1 MEAHNNSRT
10 IILNQKAAEL
20 LERLRFETDYK
31 SQVSIMSD
39 YIVVR
44 KEILQLSNNRT

>member
-1 MEAHNNSRT
+1 MTRLQN
-10 IILNQKAAEL
+10 LNFKAAEL

-31 SQVSIMSD
+31 SQVSLMSD

-44 KEILQLSNNRT
+44 KEILQLTK

>member
-1 MEAHNNSRT
+1 MEVRSNSR
-10 IILNQKAAEL
+10 IITLNQTAARL
-20 LERLRFETDYK
+20 LERLRLETDYK

-44 KEILQLSNNRT
+44 KEILQLTK

>member
-1 MEAHNNSRT
+1 MEAHNNSQ
-10 IILNQKAAEL
+10 IITLNQRLNEL

-44 KEILQLSNNRT
+44 KEILQLTADL

>member
-1 MEAHNNSRT
+1 MKRLQS
-10 IILNQKAAEL
+10 LNFRAKEL

-31 SQVSIMSD
+31 SQVSLMSD

-44 KEILQLSNNRT
+44 KEILQLSNH

>member
-1 MEAHNNSRT
+1 MTRLQN
-10 IILNQKAAEL
+10 LNFKASEL

-44 KEILQLSNNRT
+44 KEILQLSNY

>member
-1 MEAHNNSRT
+1 MTRLETLNS
-10 IILNQKAAEL
+10 KASEL
-20 LERLRFETDYK
+20 LKNLKQETDYK

-44 KEILQLSNNRT
+44 NEILQLTKYESKGHG

>member
-1 MEAHNNSRT
+1 MEAHNNSRIT
-10 IILNQKAAEL
+10 TLNQRAAEL

-31 SQVSIMSD
+31 SQVSLMSD

-44 KEILQLSNNRT
+44 KEILQLTK

>member
-1 MEAHNNSRT
+1 MTRLQN
-10 IILNQKAAEL
+10 LNFKANEL

-31 SQVSIMSD
+31 SQVSLMSD

-44 KEILQLSNNRT
+44 KEILQLTK